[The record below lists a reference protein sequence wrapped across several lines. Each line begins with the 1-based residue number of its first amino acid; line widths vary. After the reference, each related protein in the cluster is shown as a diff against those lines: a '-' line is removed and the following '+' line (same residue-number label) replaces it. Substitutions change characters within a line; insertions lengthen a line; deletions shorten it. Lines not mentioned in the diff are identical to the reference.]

1 MSFNVGSQFAFSHT
15 MQKMQKSSWRNIYPA
30 NWGEIDYKFLKW
42 PPWAQLA
49 IVCLYCAD
57 VWELPLPKQVMMRMV
72 LFTFLEIVYCWVSFP
87 CWLVGN
93 RLMLVSTRVCNLQPP
108 ARQFPLM
115 VFWSSLAPQTRCL
128 LSCQLQLKPSS
139 IPLSAYIMQRE
150 FSLRPGSITS
160 WVWSKKKKQQKI
172 PTVRDWNDAVSAYCG
187 CCTTGAIVACFY
199 KQLIHC
205 GWTLHPG
212 V

>member
-1 MSFNVGSQFAFSHT
+1 MIPLLSVLKPTQIVPFGIRNSLIYIFHQILLSGSE
-15 MQKMQKSSWRNIYPA
+15 SSVQHNSNPA
-30 NWGEIDYKFLKW
+30 GLFLMNWPYWMWQAG
-42 PPWAQLA
+42 
-49 IVCLYCAD
+49 LYEHLRD
-57 VWELPLPKQVMMRMV
+57 
-72 LFTFLEIVYCWVSFP
+72 
-87 CWLVGN
+87 
-93 RLMLVSTRVCNLQPP
+93 LMLVSTRVCNLQPP

-160 WVWSKKKKQQKI
+160 WVWSKKKKKQQKI